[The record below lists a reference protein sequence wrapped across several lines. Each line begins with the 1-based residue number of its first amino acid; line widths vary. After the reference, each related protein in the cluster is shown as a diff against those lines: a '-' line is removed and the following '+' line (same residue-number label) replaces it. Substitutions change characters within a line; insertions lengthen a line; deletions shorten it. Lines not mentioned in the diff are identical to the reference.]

1 MHNLFRATEQLRNE
15 LVSIILCL
23 EAKQTMEPIFN
34 VVLPVF
40 AIILSGY
47 ACGRARVLGP
57 ASSEAINKFVYFVAL
72 PVLLFFSMAR
82 VVPSEIFNMPYLGAF
97 GAGSIITMVIGIYF
111 AKFVFKTRLAEQS
124 MFGMVS
130 IFGNTGYMGIPL
142 CIVAFGEEGAL
153 PAIVATVFQ
162 SVIMIP
168 VFAVLIE
175 SDLRGEKGLR
185 AALEVTKS
193 LTRNPLMV
201 SSVAGIGWSFTGL
214 PLPTPVETFCSI
226 LSGAAGPS
234 ALFAIGL
241 FMVGK
246 PLFHGFSEV
255 GSVSMLKLFIHP
267 LITWVFFVYV
277 FDVEPLWQAVG
288 ILMAALPAGALCFV
302 VAQNYNVYVQR
313 TSAAILFST
322 IIAVV
327 TLSALFLSPIMQVPI
342 L

>member
-1 MHNLFRATEQLRNE
+1 
-15 LVSIILCL
+15 
-23 EAKQTMEPIFN
+23 MEPIFN

-47 ACGRARVLGP
+47 ICGRTGVLGP
-57 ASSEAINKFVYFVAL
+57 ASSEAINTFVYFVAL

-97 GAGSIITMVIGIYF
+97 AAGSVSAMMIGIF
-111 AKFVFKTRLAEQS
+111 LARVIFRTRLAEQS
-124 MFGMVS
+124 MFGMIS

-142 CIVAFGEEGAL
+142 CIVAFGEAGAL

-162 SVIMIP
+162 SAIMLP
-168 VFAVLIE
+168 VFVVLVE
-175 SDLRGEKGLR
+175 SDLKGQKGLK
-185 AALEVTKS
+185 AALEATKS
-193 LTRNPLMV
+193 LTRNPLTV
-201 SSVAGIGWSFTGL
+201 ASIAGIIWSFTGVAL
-214 PLPTPVETFCSI
+214 PAPVETFCSI

-246 PLFHGFSEV
+246 PLFHSFSEV
-255 GSVSMLKLFIHP
+255 ALASMLKLFIHP
-267 LITWVFFVYV
+267 LITWLFFAYV
-277 FDVEPLWQAVG
+277 FEVEPLWQAVG

-322 IIAVV
+322 IIGVV

-342 L
+342 G

>member
-1 MHNLFRATEQLRNE
+1 
-15 LVSIILCL
+15 
-23 EAKQTMEPIFN
+23 MEPIFN
-34 VVLPVF
+34 IVLPVF
-40 AIILSGY
+40 AIILTGY
-47 ACGRARVLGP
+47 ACGRLGALGP

-82 VVPSEIFNMPYLGAF
+82 VVPSEIFNWPYLGAF
-97 GAGSIITMVIGIYF
+97 AAGSVITMIIGIFF
-111 AKFVFKTRLAEQS
+111 ARVVFKTRLAEQS

-142 CIVAFGEEGAL
+142 CIVAFGEAGAL

-162 SVIMIP
+162 SIIMIP

-175 SDLRGEKGLR
+175 SDLRGQKGLK
-185 AALEVTKS
+185 AAVDVTKS
-193 LTRNPLMV
+193 LARNPLMV
-201 SSVAGIGWSFTGL
+201 SSVAGISWSFTGL
-214 PLPTPVETFCSI
+214 PLPAPVETFCLI

-255 GSVSMLKLFIHP
+255 ASVSMIKLFIHP
-267 LITWVFFVYV
+267 LITWLFFAYV
-277 FDVEPLWQAVG
+277 FEVEPLWQGVG

-322 IIAVV
+322 IIAVL
-327 TLSALFLSPIMQVPI
+327 TLSALFLSPIMQVPTP
-342 L
+342 